1 MSKPTLGLDIGG
13 ANLKAVHSS
22 GQARAV
28 PFALWKYPER
38 LGTELKRLCDS
49 VPAFDR
55 LAVTMTGELCD
66 CFETKREGVKAI
78 LRAVRTVAGTTAI
91 WVWTT
96 GGRFLTLEEA
106 NEKPLSAAAANWLAL
121 GYFVGRH
128 FPTENVVLMD
138 TGSTTTDIVYLRQ
151 GIPEPRGRTDRERL
165 ETGEL
170 VYTGVRRTP
179 ICSVLGMSVAA
190 EFFATMHD
198 AYVVAGLLPE
208 EPDNCDTA
216 DGRPATRENARA
228 RLARMR
234 CADGE
239 TFSVG
244 QVRALAEQALAAQW
258 NAVHRA
264 AASVLRDRPAV
275 QRVVLAGS
283 GEILG
288 RQVAARHP
296 LLTEAT
302 LVSLADWLGLA
313 LSESACAHAVAVLAA
328 QEEFYA

>member
-208 EPDNCDTA
+208 EPDNCDTS